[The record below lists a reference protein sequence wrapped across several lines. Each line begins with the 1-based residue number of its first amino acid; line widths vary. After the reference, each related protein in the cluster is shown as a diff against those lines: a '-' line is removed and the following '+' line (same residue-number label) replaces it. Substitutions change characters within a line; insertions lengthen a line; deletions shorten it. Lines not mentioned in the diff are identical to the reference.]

1 VLAKERKLIPGCGP
15 LLLALREH
23 RGNA

>member
-23 RGNA
+23 RGNT

>member
-1 VLAKERKLIPGCGP
+1 LAKERKLIPGCGP

-23 RGNA
+23 RGNT